1 MNLQMSEGLQ
11 LNSRGFPF
19 KGGTKAAPLKSPGGS
34 GLDGRHTRQNAQ
46 APETRNGCG
55 PLEIL
60 ASLASKRGPC
70 MRLVPERGVPQ
81 EEHHRV
87 AIGSLTDWDA
97 ARVFLEVVR
106 CGSFRSAAE
115 RLELSI
121 NVVRRRIDDFER
133 QIGATLFTRDVHGT
147 RLTDEGALVVS
158 AVERMEAASFDLLR
172 AGNSVTNTLSGE
184 VRVAITEGLG
194 TFWLAPRLVEFQ
206 QSFPNILVDLHC
218 AMRSADVS
226 RHEADVA
233 IHLSRPAALDVKLV
247 RLGRIHLMFFAS
259 QKYIETYGA
268 PKTVD
273 ELVKHRLVMQ
283 VAEQT
288 AAKEAFESLFPGLSE
303 RDLLVMKTNVSSAN
317 YWAVANGAGIG
328 VFPTYACALGGKM
341 IPLEIELRRPYD
353 IWLSYHPSSGRIPRV
368 RHMIDWLVDAFNPA
382 KFPWFKDEFIHPS
395 EFKAVYKGEPL
406 THLFGGF
413 STGRTVEPE

>member
-1 MNLQMSEGLQ
+1 M
-11 LNSRGFPF
+11 
-19 KGGTKAAPLKSPGGS
+19 
-34 GLDGRHTRQNAQ
+34 H
-46 APETRNGCG
+46 
-55 PLEIL
+55 L
-60 ASLASKRGPC
+60 AL
-70 MRLVPERGVPQ
+70 ERGVPQ
-81 EEHHRV
+81 EERHKAALGR
-87 AIGSLTDWDA
+87 LTDWDA

-121 NVVRRRIDDFER
+121 NGVRRRIDDFER

-172 AGNSVTNTLSGE
+172 AGSSVANTLSGE

-206 QSFPNILVDLHC
+206 QSYPNILVDLHC
-218 AMRSADVS
+218 AMRSAYVS
-226 RHEADVA
+226 RHEADIA
-233 IHLSRPAALDVKLV
+233 IHLSRPAALDVKLA
-247 RLGRIHLMFFAS
+247 RLGRMHLMFFAS
-259 QKYIETYGA
+259 KKYLETYGR
-268 PKTVD
+268 PKTAD

-283 VAEQT
+283 VTDQT
-288 AAKEAFESLFPGLSE
+288 VAKEAFESLFPGYSP
-303 RDLLVMKTNVSSAN
+303 RDLLVMKTNVSSAH

-341 IPLEIELRRPYD
+341 IPLDIELRRPFD
-353 IWLSYHPSSGRIPRV
+353 IWLSYHPGSGRIPRV
-368 RHMIDWLVDAFNPA
+368 RHMIDWLVEAFNPA
-382 KFPWFKDEFIHPS
+382 KFPWFRDEFVHPS
-395 EFKAVYKGEPL
+395 EFKAVYKGESL

-413 STGRTVEPE
+413 STERAVKPE

>member
-1 MNLQMSEGLQ
+1 M
-11 LNSRGFPF
+11 
-19 KGGTKAAPLKSPGGS
+19 
-34 GLDGRHTRQNAQ
+34 H
-46 APETRNGCG
+46 
-55 PLEIL
+55 L
-60 ASLASKRGPC
+60 AL
-70 MRLVPERGVPQ
+70 ERGVPQ
-81 EEHHRV
+81 EERDK
-87 AIGSLTDWDA
+87 AALGSLTDWDA

-121 NVVRRRIDDFER
+121 NGVRRRIDDFER

-147 RLTDEGALVVS
+147 RLTEEGSLVVS

-172 AGNSVTNTLSGE
+172 AGSSVTNTLSGE

-226 RHEADVA
+226 RHEADIA

-247 RLGRIHLMFFAS
+247 RLGRMHLMFFAS
-259 QKYIETYGA
+259 RKYLDTYGVPTTA
-268 PKTVD
+268 
-273 ELVKHRLVMQ
+273 EQLVKHRLVMQ
-283 VAEQT
+283 VT
-288 AAKEAFESLFPGLSE
+288 DRVTAKEIFESLFPGYSP
-303 RDLLVMKTNVSSAN
+303 RDLLVMKTNVSSAH

-328 VFPTYACALGGKM
+328 VFPTYASALGGKM
-341 IPLEIELRRPYD
+341 IPLEIELRRPFD
-353 IWLSYHPSSGRIPRV
+353 IWLSYHPGSGRIPRV
-368 RHMIDWLVDAFNPA
+368 RRMIDWLVEAFNPA
-382 KFPWFKDEFIHPS
+382 KFPWFKDEFVHPR
-395 EFKAVYKGEPL
+395 EFKAVYKGESL

-413 STGRTVEPE
+413 STEGR

>member
-1 MNLQMSEGLQ
+1 M
-11 LNSRGFPF
+11 
-19 KGGTKAAPLKSPGGS
+19 
-34 GLDGRHTRQNAQ
+34 H
-46 APETRNGCG
+46 
-55 PLEIL
+55 
-60 ASLASKRGPC
+60 
-70 MRLVPERGVPQ
+70 LVLERGVPQ
-81 EEHHRV
+81 EERKV
-87 AIGSLTDWDA
+87 GLGSLSDWDA
-97 ARVFLEVVR
+97 ARVFLQVVR

-121 NVVRRRIDDFER
+121 NGVRRRIDDFER
-133 QIGATLFTRDVHGT
+133 QIGTTLFTRDVHGT
-147 RLTDEGALVVS
+147 RLTDEGALVVA

-172 AGNSVTNTLSGE
+172 ASNSVTNSPSGE

-226 RHEADVA
+226 RDEADVA

-247 RLGRIHLMFFAS
+247 RLGRMHLMLFAS

-268 PKTVD
+268 PKTAD

-283 VAEQT
+283 VADQT
-288 AAKEAFESLFPGLSE
+288 AAKETFESWFPGHSQ

-341 IPLEIELRRPYD
+341 IPLEVELRRPFD
-353 IWLSYHPSSGRIPRV
+353 IWLSYHPDSGRIPRV
-368 RHMIDWLVDAFNPA
+368 RHMIDWLVEAFNPA
-382 KFPWFKDEFIHPS
+382 KFPWFKDEFIHPN
-395 EFKAVYKGEPL
+395 ELKAVYKGESL

-413 STGRTVEPE
+413 STEGR